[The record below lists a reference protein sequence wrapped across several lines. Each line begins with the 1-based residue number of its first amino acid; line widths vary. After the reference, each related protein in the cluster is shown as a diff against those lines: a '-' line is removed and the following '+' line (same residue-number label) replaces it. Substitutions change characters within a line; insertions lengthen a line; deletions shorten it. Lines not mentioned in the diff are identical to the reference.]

1 MSETTMMEAAT
12 PNNGAPASSSP
23 DKTAATAE
31 VLYGNGQKA
40 TESKA
45 PPAAEPAKVE
55 APVGDK
61 TEAEAVKPAGSP
73 EKYEFKA
80 PEGREFDSE
89 VITNFTEVAK
99 ELNLTNEAAQK
110 ILDKMGPTL
119 ASRQESQVKALRQ
132 EWVASAKADS
142 EFGGEKLAS
151 NLATAK
157 KALDTFG
164 STELR
169 TLLNTSGLGDHPE
182 LIRFMYRAGK
192 AISEDSFVG
201 GAPATGKSKGP
212 MTFDDAANALYPST
226 S

>member
-1 MSETTMMEAAT
+1 MSETTMVEAAT
-12 PNNGAPASSSP
+12 PNNGAPTSSAP

-31 VLYGNGQKA
+31 ALYGNGQKA

-61 TEAEAVKPAGSP
+61 TETEAAKPASSP

-80 PEGREFDSE
+80 PEGREFDPE
-89 VITNFTEVAK
+89 VIANFTEVAK
-99 ELNLTNEAAQK
+99 ELNLTTDAAQK

-119 ASRQESQVKALRQ
+119 ASRQESQIKAIRQ
-132 EWVASAKADS
+132 EWVASSKADA

-164 STELR
+164 SAELR

-192 AISEDSFVG
+192 SISEDSFVG
-201 GAPATGKSKGP
+201 GAPTNGKPKGP

>member
-12 PNNGAPASSSP
+12 PNNGVPASSSP
-23 DKTAATAE
+23 EQAAATAE
-31 VLYGNGQKA
+31 ALYGNGQKA
-40 TESKA
+40 PESKA

-55 APVGDK
+55 SPVGDK
-61 TEAEAVKPAGSP
+61 TEAEAAKPAGAP
-73 EKYEFKA
+73 DKYAFKA

-89 VITNFTEVAK
+89 VITNFSEVAK

-119 ASRQESQVKALRQ
+119 ASRQESQVKAIRQ
-132 EWVASAKADS
+132 EWVATAKADA
-142 EFGGEKLAS
+142 EFGGEKLVS

-164 STELR
+164 TAELR
-169 TLLNTSGLGDHPE
+169 TLLNQSGLGDHPE
-182 LIRFMYRAGK
+182 VIRFMYRAGK

-201 GAPATGKSKGP
+201 GAPANGKSKGP
-212 MTFDDAANALYPST
+212 MTFDDAANALYS
-226 S
+226 SQS